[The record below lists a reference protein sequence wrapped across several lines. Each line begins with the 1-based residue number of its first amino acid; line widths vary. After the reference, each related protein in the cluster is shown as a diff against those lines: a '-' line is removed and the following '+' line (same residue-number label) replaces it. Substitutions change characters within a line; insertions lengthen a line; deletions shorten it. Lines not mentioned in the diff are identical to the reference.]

1 MIGTFWNLCRACP
14 SMPVD
19 KLHSEYRSTYRWHEY
34 TGPRQEIIRRP
45 PQPINATTAGG
56 NTGCGGK
63 WVAANPA
70 QFRNEEN
77 KMKVETTSGFEP
89 ALPRRKKN
97 PALAYKTHEFIVM
110 SDGDGSNDS
119 LDTSVPVDRARSE
132 ERGGSR
138 NRGPS
143 RRSKSEGP
151 PGECS
156 GFPGPILSEYHKR
169 YGTGL
174 GPRTHG
180 WVTRRD
186 SDPSKLGQD
195 LLMIASYMPSAGT
208 TQTSGGVLK
217 NAISRI
223 STEYRLQFNW
233 PRGSAQDNATED
245 IKTHGGTGPPR
256 KSLSMGAIKPT
267 DHISSINNPLAPV
280 HRKKFTDADRQG
292 GGFELEPLV
301 GSTADMLDDEV
312 GEEKIR
318 EETWDKGDSAQLRAK
333 FKTEYKKRFRPFS
346 QYDYIEGRFKPKKE
360 EMEPLQ
366 LHELPEGDSWYREVI
381 ELRKK
386 AGEYKHRGWG
396 TELVPERI
404 AELYNK
410 QMTLWEQV
418 SRRSSLSALSLAA
431 TTPRSVSKEEKE
443 KENNNK
449 SSPTKLYS
457 VRKQSPNRTVS
468 MQNKKVEK
476 TEENKKEPQRS
487 RRDMIRHHLERTTGA
502 GRSQSVGPEIPITS
516 EKSSPKR
523 SSRGPNPSKAQMN
536 GPVTTER
543 HSRPTTLS
551 TSAPS
556 RTKSSSGSVKVSDNS
571 KHKYASANKNYDQ
584 LHKALTSDRSKKYVE
599 ENAGSAEEA
608 NKEEEPKS
616 EPLIDMEPVIKSP
629 PEPTRVKSPE
639 QILMRSPEP
648 VNWTVPLDTGKTFT
662 VTQNVL
668 EGEMIGRANSEA
680 KAWTPPAAPLAPPKS
695 APPQLPET
703 EGWTSSDQE
712 IPDDTTK
719 NLEDPI
725 FRSLEGESEYPEE
738 EKCPVSE
745 RPSSS
750 ASLLSKTIDEASISL
765 DDPTSQTILEDPVES
780 VETIRKSKIL
790 EGNFEPSNENETED
804 MLRKSSISSA
814 SSKSLAT
821 DVLDKARTRFDK
833 FWGKGKES
841 PENEN
846 VKSTL

>member
-195 LLMIASYMPSAGT
+195 LLMIASYMPSA
-208 TQTSGGVLK
+208 
-217 NAISRI
+217 
-223 STEYRLQFNW
+223 
-233 PRGSAQDNATED
+233 
-245 IKTHGGTGPPR
+245 
-256 KSLSMGAIKPT
+256 
-267 DHISSINNPLAPV
+267 
-280 HRKKFTDADRQG
+280 

-502 GRSQSVGPEIPITS
+502 VDGALLHSPTREKLEPVITRRKDTNPELAVNKSPQKLSHNTSGRSQSVGPEIPITS

-543 HSRPTTLS
+543 HSRPM
-551 TSAPS
+551 
-556 RTKSSSGSVKVSDNS
+556 
-571 KHKYASANKNYDQ
+571 
-584 LHKALTSDRSKKYVE
+584 E

>member
-119 LDTSVPVDRARSE
+119 LDTSVPVDRAR
-132 ERGGSR
+132 
-138 NRGPS
+138 
-143 RRSKSEGP
+143 
-151 PGECS
+151 
-156 GFPGPILSEYHKR
+156 
-169 YGTGL
+169 
-174 GPRTHG
+174 
-180 WVTRRD
+180 
-186 SDPSKLGQD
+186 
-195 LLMIASYMPSAGT
+195 MIASYMPSAGT

-502 GRSQSVGPEIPITS
+502 VDGALLHSPTREKLEPVITRRKDTNPELAVNKSPQKLSHNTSGRSQSVGPEIPITS

-543 HSRPTTLS
+543 HSRPTRSSLS
-551 TSAPS
+551 W
-556 RTKSSSGSVKVSDNS
+556 NS
-571 KHKYASANKNYDQ
+571 F
-584 LHKALTSDRSKKYVE
+584 
-599 ENAGSAEEA
+599 
-608 NKEEEPKS
+608 PF
-616 EPLIDMEPVIKSP
+616 PWLILFSLSFYSHPI
-629 PEPTRVKSPE
+629 
-639 QILMRSPEP
+639 
-648 VNWTVPLDTGKTFT
+648 
-662 VTQNVL
+662 
-668 EGEMIGRANSEA
+668 
-680 KAWTPPAAPLAPPKS
+680 
-695 APPQLPET
+695 
-703 EGWTSSDQE
+703 
-712 IPDDTTK
+712 
-719 NLEDPI
+719 NL
-725 FRSLEGESEYPEE
+725 
-738 EKCPVSE
+738 
-745 RPSSS
+745 RPF
-750 ASLLSKTIDEASISL
+750 
-765 DDPTSQTILEDPVES
+765 PY
-780 VETIRKSKIL
+780 
-790 EGNFEPSNENETED
+790 
-804 MLRKSSISSA
+804 
-814 SSKSLAT
+814 
-821 DVLDKARTRFDK
+821 
-833 FWGKGKES
+833 
-841 PENEN
+841 
-846 VKSTL
+846 

>member
-195 LLMIASYMPSAGT
+195 LLMIASYMPSA
-208 TQTSGGVLK
+208 
-217 NAISRI
+217 
-223 STEYRLQFNW
+223 
-233 PRGSAQDNATED
+233 
-245 IKTHGGTGPPR
+245 
-256 KSLSMGAIKPT
+256 
-267 DHISSINNPLAPV
+267 
-280 HRKKFTDADRQG
+280 

-502 GRSQSVGPEIPITS
+502 VDGALLHSPTREKLEPVITRRKDTNPELAVNKSPQKLSHNTSGRSQSVGPEIPITS

-543 HSRPTTLS
+543 HSRPTRSSLS
-551 TSAPS
+551 W
-556 RTKSSSGSVKVSDNS
+556 NS
-571 KHKYASANKNYDQ
+571 F
-584 LHKALTSDRSKKYVE
+584 
-599 ENAGSAEEA
+599 
-608 NKEEEPKS
+608 PF
-616 EPLIDMEPVIKSP
+616 PWLILFSLSFYSHPI
-629 PEPTRVKSPE
+629 
-639 QILMRSPEP
+639 
-648 VNWTVPLDTGKTFT
+648 
-662 VTQNVL
+662 
-668 EGEMIGRANSEA
+668 
-680 KAWTPPAAPLAPPKS
+680 
-695 APPQLPET
+695 
-703 EGWTSSDQE
+703 
-712 IPDDTTK
+712 
-719 NLEDPI
+719 NL
-725 FRSLEGESEYPEE
+725 
-738 EKCPVSE
+738 
-745 RPSSS
+745 RPF
-750 ASLLSKTIDEASISL
+750 
-765 DDPTSQTILEDPVES
+765 PY
-780 VETIRKSKIL
+780 
-790 EGNFEPSNENETED
+790 
-804 MLRKSSISSA
+804 
-814 SSKSLAT
+814 
-821 DVLDKARTRFDK
+821 
-833 FWGKGKES
+833 
-841 PENEN
+841 
-846 VKSTL
+846 

>member
-119 LDTSVPVDRARSE
+119 LDTSVPVDRAR
-132 ERGGSR
+132 
-138 NRGPS
+138 
-143 RRSKSEGP
+143 
-151 PGECS
+151 
-156 GFPGPILSEYHKR
+156 
-169 YGTGL
+169 
-174 GPRTHG
+174 
-180 WVTRRD
+180 
-186 SDPSKLGQD
+186 
-195 LLMIASYMPSAGT
+195 MIASYMPSAGT

>member
-119 LDTSVPVDRARSE
+119 LDTSVPVDRAR
-132 ERGGSR
+132 
-138 NRGPS
+138 
-143 RRSKSEGP
+143 
-151 PGECS
+151 
-156 GFPGPILSEYHKR
+156 
-169 YGTGL
+169 
-174 GPRTHG
+174 
-180 WVTRRD
+180 
-186 SDPSKLGQD
+186 
-195 LLMIASYMPSAGT
+195 MIASYMPSAGT

-502 GRSQSVGPEIPITS
+502 VDGALLHSPTREKLEPVITRRKDTNPELAVNKSPQKLSHNTSGRSQSVGPEIPITS

-543 HSRPTTLS
+543 HSRPM
-551 TSAPS
+551 
-556 RTKSSSGSVKVSDNS
+556 
-571 KHKYASANKNYDQ
+571 
-584 LHKALTSDRSKKYVE
+584 E